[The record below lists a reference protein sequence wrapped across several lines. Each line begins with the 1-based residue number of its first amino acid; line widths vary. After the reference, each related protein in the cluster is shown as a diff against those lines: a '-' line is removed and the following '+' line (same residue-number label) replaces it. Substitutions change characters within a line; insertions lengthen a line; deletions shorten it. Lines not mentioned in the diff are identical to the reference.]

1 MFVFSSNK
9 YTSASL
15 LLFFFSCELTIL
27 FPKWIRQ
34 EIDQTSATDVDIST
48 LTLFG
53 GRFHADFFV
62 VHFELVLRGVG
73 GGAVPIGHLLV
84 PELADLGAD
93 VTVLLA
99 PFPLPLAELLDLA
112 IFSDLSTD

>member
-1 MFVFSSNK
+1 M
-9 YTSASL
+9 
-15 LLFFFSCELTIL
+15 
-27 FPKWIRQ
+27 
-34 EIDQTSATDVDIST
+34 DIST

-53 GRFHADFFV
+53 GRLHADFFV

-73 GGAVPIGHLLV
+73 GGAVPIGHLLF

-112 IFSDLSTD
+112 IFSDLSTDSEFFLQNEILAIHPCTDAELFF

>member
-1 MFVFSSNK
+1 M
-9 YTSASL
+9 
-15 LLFFFSCELTIL
+15 
-27 FPKWIRQ
+27 
-34 EIDQTSATDVDIST
+34 DIST

-93 VTVLLA
+93 VPVLLA